1 MDNLSV
7 TFVVSSYL
15 PNSLR
20 PTLDS
25 IEKSMRAWGASPYVV
40 ALSES
45 SPTDYAVVEATQ
57 WAKDVQ
63 CTLVVN
69 YSQTQRILKEALN
82 AAFAVPEV
90 SEADIVI
97 ITNDD
102 VILDVSSVGYLIDA
116 LQANPTAV
124 YAVGSN
130 LPDPSFTSAG
140 RRAGSWQLYVV
151 NQLAKLLPATCV
163 RSEGAL
169 WATRGDFAKTFRWPI
184 GSGSIADDVEIA
196 RYVVRQ
202 GLLGLNVA
210 SATVY
215 KIPPKGFKEF
225 KGQTRRSQ
233 DSKVPELSNQVP
245 RILKLRAVLRV
256 FLAHPLSGF
265 SYVVYRLRI
274 ATPSPKHEDPTS
286 ETWSRQ
292 ASTLR

>member
-1 MDNLSV
+1 
-7 TFVVSSYL
+7 
-15 PNSLR
+15 
-20 PTLDS
+20 
-25 IEKSMRAWGASPYVV
+25 V

-45 SPTDYAVVEATQ
+45 SPTDYAVVEAKL
-57 WAKDVQ
+57 WADHVQ

-69 YSQTQRILKEALN
+69 HSPTQRILKEALN
-82 AAFAVPEV
+82 AAFAMPEV
-90 SEADIVI
+90 SDADIVI

-102 VILDVSSVGYLIDA
+102 VVLDISSVGYLIDA
-116 LQANPTAV
+116 LQANPNAV
-124 YAVGSN
+124 FAVGST
-130 LPDPSFTSAG
+130 LPDPSFRSGG

-151 NQLAKLLPATCV
+151 NRLAKLLPITCA

-169 WATRGDFAKTFRWPI
+169 WATRGSFAKTFRWPI

-196 RYVVRQ
+196 RYVVNH
-202 GLLGLNVA
+202 GLMALNVA

-265 SYVVYRLRI
+265 TYIVYRLRI
-274 ATPSPKHEDPTS
+274 ATPSQKHEDPTS